1 MMMMPLIF
9 GIMFLNFPSGLVIYW
24 LANNLLA
31 IAQQYWINRRYG

>member
-31 IAQQYWINRRYG
+31 IAQQHWINRRYG